1 MKLWNSLWLF
11 LKLTLL
17 NHLKNCIKNI
27 INKNKSIWE
36 VECKIGKVSLQ
47 DGQNLKETGI
57 ISGFIKGKLW
67 VQCRRFF
74 LKFSLTNL
82 KGDDFPEYDTLLYQK
97 NILFQTIQKKKR
109 KNQLENE
116 MLYFSHHNKV
126 TRRTF
131 WYKRFQL
138 GKNSLKNQA
147 FLVKFHFCNLLYST
161 LVWSNSVTKNSNL
174 RVAEVMLF
182 HYHRS
187 ALKKYSNS
195 NSN

>member
-1 MKLWNSLWLF
+1 M
-11 LKLTLL
+11 
-17 NHLKNCIKNI
+17 
-27 INKNKSIWE
+27 
-36 VECKIGKVSLQ
+36 
-47 DGQNLKETGI
+47 
-57 ISGFIKGKLW
+57 
-67 VQCRRFF
+67 
-74 LKFSLTNL
+74 TNL

-97 NILFQTIQKKKR
+97 NILFQTVQK
-109 KNQLENE
+109 KNQLEKE

-147 FLVKFHFCNLLYST
+147 FLVKFHFCNLPYST
-161 LVWSNSVTKNSNL
+161 LVWSTSVTKNSNL

-187 ALKKYSNS
+187 ALKKNIVTNRVWIKLIFVISGGAVRQSWMHFSHLYSLILKNIS
-195 NSN
+195 QETVTYCAPPNNNLKNVVHFWHFQCLPL

>member
-1 MKLWNSLWLF
+1 MKPWNSLWLF
-11 LKLTLL
+11 LKLTLS
-17 NHLKNCIKNI
+17 NHLRNCIKNI
-27 INKNKSIWE
+27 VNKNNSTWE

-57 ISGFIKGKLW
+57 ISGFIKGKMW
-67 VQCRRFF
+67 VIF
-74 LKFSLTNL
+74 LKFSW
-82 KGDDFPEYDTLLYQK
+82 Q
-97 NILFQTIQKKKR
+97 ILFDKPEGRWLPWVWYSTLPEEHTILNSTEKKR

-126 TRRTF
+126 TKRTF

-147 FLVKFHFCNLLYST
+147 FLVKFHFCNLPYST
-161 LVWSNSVTKNSNL
+161 LVWSTLVINNSNL
-174 RVAEVMLF
+174 RVAKVMLF

-195 NSN
+195 N

>member
-17 NHLKNCIKNI
+17 NHLKNCIKN
-27 INKNKSIWE
+27 NSIWE

-47 DGQNLKETGI
+47 DGQKLKETGI
-57 ISGFIKGKLW
+57 ISGFIKDKMW
-67 VQCRRFF
+67 VQCRLLF
-74 LKFSLTNL
+74 LRFSLTNL

-97 NILFQTIQKKKR
+97 YILFQTVQNKKR
-109 KNQLENE
+109 KKINQ

-126 TRRTF
+126 TKRTF

-147 FLVKFHFCNLLYST
+147 FLVKFHFGNLPYST
-161 LVWSNSVTKNSNL
+161 FVWSTSVIKSSNL
-174 RVAEVMLF
+174 RLAEVMLF

-195 NSN
+195 N

>member
-1 MKLWNSLWLF
+1 M
-11 LKLTLL
+11 
-17 NHLKNCIKNI
+17 
-27 INKNKSIWE
+27 
-36 VECKIGKVSLQ
+36 
-47 DGQNLKETGI
+47 
-57 ISGFIKGKLW
+57 W
-67 VQCRRFF
+67 VQCRLLFH
-74 LKFSLTNL
+74 KFSLTNL
-82 KGDDFPEYDTLLYQK
+82 KGDNFPEYDTLLYQK
-97 NILFQTIQKKKR
+97 NILFQTVQKKKK

-147 FLVKFHFCNLLYST
+147 FLVKFRFCNLPYST
-161 LVWSNSVTKNSNL
+161 LVWSTSVTKNSNL

-187 ALKKYSNS
+187 ALKKYSTGN
-195 NSN
+195 

>member
-17 NHLKNCIKNI
+17 NHLKKCIKNI
-27 INKNKSIWE
+27 INKNNSIWE
-36 VECKIGKVSLQ
+36 VECMIGKVSLQ
-47 DGQNLKETGI
+47 DGQNLKETCI
-57 ISGFIKGKLW
+57 ISGFIKGKTW
-67 VQCRRFF
+67 VQCRLLFDKPEGRW
-74 LKFSLTNL
+74 
-82 KGDDFPEYDTLLYQK
+82 FPWVWYSTLPEEH
-97 NILFQTIQKKKR
+97 TISNSTKR
-109 KNQLENE
+109 KEKNQLENE

-147 FLVKFHFCNLLYST
+147 FLVKFHFCNLPYST
-161 LVWSNSVTKNSNL
+161 LVWSTSVTKNSNL